1 MKERQQKDLDR
12 INEENEK
19 LVNDMNQKCMDQ
31 LNSLKDIYELENN
44 NLKNKINELKAQN
57 RTMDI

>member
-1 MKERQQKDLDR
+1 MKIKFQQDFDKMKED
-12 INEENEK
+12 NEK
-19 LVNDMNQKCMDQ
+19 LMEGVQEKCMEQ
-31 LNSLKDIYELENN
+31 LNGLKDIYELENT